1 MFDLNGGIRR
11 EHLNIRLTVRNL
23 ANNRALLAGGQFRTD
38 GVTGVNDV
46 LATFLQP
53 RTLELGV
60 DYAF

>member
-1 MFDLNGGIRR
+1 MPQISHPLSL
-11 EHLNIRLTVRNL
+11 ESSL
-23 ANNRALLAGGQFRTD
+23 NNRSLLAGGQFRTD